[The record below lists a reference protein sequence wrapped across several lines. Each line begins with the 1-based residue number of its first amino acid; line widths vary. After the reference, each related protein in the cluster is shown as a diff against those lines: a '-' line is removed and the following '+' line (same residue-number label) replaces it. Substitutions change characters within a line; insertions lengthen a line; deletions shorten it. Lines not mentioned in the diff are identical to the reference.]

1 MKLASIYLLFT
12 LIIIVVS
19 VSLNDG
25 SDDKG
30 SQLVK
35 RRAELDPINAFEH
48 LDPPGVS
55 RLKRSHHT
63 KKSRKRKNKGK
74 NRRRKSKSKR
84 KRCRNKKGKNSGNEL
99 GLTSKKI
106 R

>member
-1 MKLASIYLLFT
+1 MKLASICLLFT

-35 RRAELDPINAFEH
+35 RRVELDPISAFEY
-48 LDPPGVS
+48 LDPLGVG
-55 RLKRSHHT
+55 RLKRSQHA
-63 KKSRKRKNKGK
+63 KKSCKKKNKDK

-84 KRCRNKKGKNSGNEL
+84 KR
-99 GLTSKKI
+99 
-106 R
+106 